1 VKRDGW
7 SRIKETFSS
16 PIDHPWPRQHTDE
29 TRPGQYHDNAT
40 HLQELVVRSIRLS
53 LLVQLEHSVRVH
65 DNLDDLYFNH
75 LAGNQSK
82 LLMAI
87 GMGARNE
94 CKKIPSLN
102 LSSCSLSSRNWE
114 ILQGGCLAV
123 NKVMSTLEPIGQER
137 SKVRG

>member
-1 VKRDGW
+1 LR
-7 SRIKETFSS
+7 
-16 PIDHPWPRQHTDE
+16 
-29 TRPGQYHDNAT
+29 
-40 HLQELVVRSIRLS
+40 ELVDRSIQLS
-53 LLVQLEHSVRVH
+53 LLVQLELSVRVH
-65 DNLDDLYFNH
+65 DKLDDLYFDH

-87 GMGARNE
+87 VMGARYE

-123 NKVMSTLEPIGQER
+123 NKVMSTLEPIGQEGP
-137 SKVRG
+137 KVQG